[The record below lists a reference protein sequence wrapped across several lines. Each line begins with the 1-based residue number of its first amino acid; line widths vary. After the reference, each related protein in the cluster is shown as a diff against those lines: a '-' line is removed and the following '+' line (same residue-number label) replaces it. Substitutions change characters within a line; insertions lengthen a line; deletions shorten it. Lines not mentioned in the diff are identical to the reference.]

1 MQPSFDALWD
11 EDESIQEDW
20 NLLDER
26 VKSEIVSL
34 FVNHMFF
41 MVSEVST
48 GESPI
53 EQLLGVWLTHLA
65 EKTQFA
71 DDGCFVLNPQ
81 EEIETPGGR
90 FRVDFLIAA
99 KVRGQYVSIAV
110 ECDGHDFHEKTK
122 AQAAKDKKRDRSLK
136 LAGVDVIH
144 FTGSEIWADP
154 RECAK
159 EVLWQLRAMADRLK
173 AGV

>member
-20 NLLDER
+20 GLLDER
-26 VKSEIVSL
+26 VKNELVTI
-34 FVNHMFF
+34 FVDHMFF
-41 MVSEVST
+41 MVSEVSMC
-48 GESPI
+48 ESPI

-65 EKTQFA
+65 EKIQFA

-81 EEIETPGGR
+81 EEIKTPGGR
-90 FRVDFLIAA
+90 FRVDFLVAA
-99 KVRGQYVSIAV
+99 KVHSQYVSVAV

-122 AQAAKDKKRDRSLK
+122 VQAARDKRRDRSLK
-136 LAGVDVIH
+136 LAGIDVIH
-144 FTGSEIWADP
+144 FTGSEIWANP

-159 EVLWQLRAMADRLK
+159 EVLQQLRAMADRQK